1 MVHGAAGQSRFANRP
16 DGHCMKILR
25 WKSFA
30 ELTGMAAIVGS
41 LIFVGLQIRQEQVI
55 ALGQINLSLLASQI
69 DFNNSINDN
78 ADIWVRGN
86 AGDELDQVERIVYEG
101 LLETMAYLHRTE
113 RRQYGAF
120 NEERKLQVS
129 VADFALY
136 LHQNPGAR
144 QTWVEREEK
153 NDSDRATLIAGFA
166 SNFHKA
172 VLADLKKLD
181 EAANRN
187 E

>member
-1 MVHGAAGQSRFANRP
+1 
-16 DGHCMKILR
+16 MKTLN

-30 ELTGMAAIVGS
+30 ELTGMTAIVGS

-55 ALGQINLSLLASQI
+55 ALSEINLSALSSSI
-69 DFNNSINDN
+69 EINNSISDN
-78 ADIWVRGN
+78 IDIWMRGN
-86 AGDELDQVERIVYEG
+86 AGDDLDAAERFIFEG
-101 LLETMAYLHRTE
+101 LLEIMAYLHRTE
-113 RRQYGAF
+113 WRQHRAF
-120 NEERKLQVS
+120 GQEREQQVS

-153 NDSDRATLIAGFA
+153 NDSDRAILIAGFA

-181 EAANRN
+181 EAAKRN